1 MSLSFTEKRDLQKAI
16 KTNLE
21 QLMAGNLSFSEKR
34 VAQKAIRDALD
45 KLKGATS
52 KIKKSLFDRLMS
64 GEFIS
69 ERPMGFLDIV
79 RKVLDEVKDLRLIHE
94 PILAY
99 IKRNY
104 TDGDAILEDVGQ
116 TVVISIDSSTTQD
129 VLDRLSK
136 LLNKK
141 HPIVINNNA
150 SGRG

>member
-21 QLMAGNLSFSEKR
+21 QLRAGNLSFSEKR

-64 GEFIS
+64 GE
-69 ERPMGFLDIV
+69 RPMGFLDIV
-79 RKVLDEVKDLRLIHE
+79 RKVMDEVKDLRLIHE

-129 VLDRLSK
+129 VL
-136 LLNKK
+136 
-141 HPIVINNNA
+141 
-150 SGRG
+150 G

>member
-21 QLMAGNLSFSEKR
+21 QLRAGNLSFSEKR

-104 TDGDAILEDVGQ
+104 TDGDAILEDV
-116 TVVISIDSSTTQD
+116 VISIDSSTTQD

-136 LLNKK
+136 LLNTK